1 MYTCL
6 YATMNLDQEHY
17 KAFDEWLVP
26 IAMLY
31 SMDHIIAWCHEF
43 SVLSLDIQVTSLDP
57 IQMTGQ
63 HMDVVE

>member
-31 SMDHIIAWCHEF
+31 SMDHIIAWCHES
-43 SVLSLDIQVTSLDP
+43 SVLSLDP